1 MQYNLLIGALIQN
14 APEPNIYMYCTRLLS
29 IVGVDVLVNNA
40 AIGYQQPTSVS
51 WSDHVTAT
59 INTNFTST
67 LNLTR
72 ALLPLMRPHG
82 RIVMVSSQ
90 YGRLKILQPNLQE
103 KFSSEVLTEA
113 ELVALMDQYVQD
125 AAAGNHEANGWSS
138 SPYGVSKVGVNAL
151 TRVLAREL
159 SSSSQADVMINAC
172 CPGWVRTDMG
182 GQGAPLSA
190 DQGAETPVYL
200 AMLPP
205 GSPSGL
211 FWSRKRKI
219 TY

>member
-1 MQYNLLIGALIQN
+1 
-14 APEPNIYMYCTRLLS
+14 
-29 IVGVDVLVNNA
+29 
-40 AIGYQQPTSVS
+40 
-51 WSDHVTAT
+51 
-59 INTNFTST
+59 
-67 LNLTR
+67 
-72 ALLPLMRPHG
+72 MRPHG

-90 YGRLKILQPNLQE
+90 YGRLKILQPNLRE
-103 KFSSEVLTEA
+103 KFSSDSLTEA
-113 ELVALMDQYVQD
+113 ELIALMNQYVQD

-138 SPYGVSKVGVNAL
+138 SAYGVSKVGVNAL

-159 SSSSQADVMINAC
+159 SSSSQADVMINVC

-182 GQGAPLSA
+182 GSSAPLSA

-211 FWSRKRKI
+211 FWSRKKKI
-219 TY
+219 SY